1 MEAVV
6 VPSAGRVLPSLRV
19 RVAMRGGRVIA

>member
-1 MEAVV
+1 MEAAVG
-6 VPSAGRVLPSLRV
+6 PSAGRALPSLRV